1 MYEFASVVKMFV
13 LFVVIYFAH
22 LDSLLDFRG
31 IGGCDSSLV
40 VFHTVQYFGRLWV
53 IVTTISFFA

>member
-1 MYEFASVVKMFV
+1 MFV
-13 LFVVIYFAH
+13 VFVVFYLAH
-22 LDSLLDFRG
+22 LDTLLDFRG

-53 IVTTISFFA
+53 IATMISFFA